1 MLPMGTPNSSVGSS
15 VEWVMVSL
23 SCPGPSSSAVLFRQL
38 VPGHKKGT
46 VFPET
51 PGIMALAERTSQ
63 DLGKLST
70 TPGGFE

>member
-1 MLPMGTPNSSVGSS
+1 MLPVGTPNSSVGSS
-15 VEWVMVSL
+15 VEWVMVM
-23 SCPGPSSSAVLFRQL
+23 PVLFRQL